1 MALRK
6 ETGRRTV
13 KVLISQL
20 RINFFTRAASKWPD
34 RFPPAPQQQDGFVG
48 EQKQGAKGSRRPAC
62 RFVLVVVLVLVLE
75 LPLAGFDFD
84 YEDEDDEDDYL
95 IPVGESADGAGET
108 PALLLAGFDSQKSSR
123 RRGLQRDPL
132 QARRDPRKLAGSKQ
146 HAGLAVLNRQL
157 TL

>member
-6 ETGRRTV
+6 ETGRRTA

-20 RINFFTRAASKWPD
+20 IINFFTRAASKWSD

-62 RFVLVVVLVLVLE
+62 RFVLVLVLE

-108 PALLLAGFDSQKSSR
+108 PALLLAGFDWQKSSP
-123 RRGLQRDPL
+123 RRGLQRYPP
-132 QARRDPRKLAGSKQ
+132 QARPDQRKLAGRKPP
-146 HAGLAVLNRQL
+146 ARPA
-157 TL
+157 